1 MIELDVDLRRAGGFH
16 LSACF
21 TAPGLGVTSLFG
33 RSGSGKTTVIQ
44 IVAGVVRP
52 ERGHVRVAGETY
64 FDSARGIDLPMERRR
79 VGYVFQESRLFPHM
93 NVEGNLRYGE
103 RRAGPARP
111 IAYDAVVAMLGIGPL
126 LKRRPHTLSGGERQ
140 RVAIGRALLSQP
152 RLLLMDEPLA
162 SLDEQRKAEI
172 LPYLERLR
180 DELKLPILYV
190 SHALE
195 EVLRLSD
202 TVVVMADGRS
212 LAHGPVSDVMSRAD
226 LLPVI
231 GRFDL
236 GTILDCTVKA
246 HDTTYNLSTLAFAD
260 GELRVPL
267 VDQPV
272 GAPARARI
280 RSRDVA
286 IALSRPIDV
295 SITNRLA
302 GTVTGIHREEG
313 PYADV
318 AVSLGRTTL
327 RALVTSES
335 VARLALEPGMPV
347 WLMIKAVAVDSR
359 SPLFD
364 APQVVAPKAPT
375 PPLEAL
381 RPVAPRPEPAL
392 RLIASQDRKQ
402 GRE

>member
-1 MIELDVDLRRAGGFH
+1 MIELDVDLRRSGGFQ
-16 LSACF
+16 LSARF

-33 RSGSGKTTVIQ
+33 RSGSGKTTLIQ
-44 IVAGVVRP
+44 MVAGVVRP
-52 ERGHVRVAGETY
+52 ERGLIRVAGETF

-79 VGYVFQESRLFPHM
+79 VGYVFQDSRLFPHLR
-93 NVEGNLRYGE
+93 VEDNLRYGE
-103 RRAGPARP
+103 RRAGSARP
-111 IAYDAVVAMLGIGPL
+111 IAFDAVIAMLGIAHL

-190 SHALE
+190 SHTLD

-202 TVVVMADGRS
+202 TVVVMSEGRS
-212 LAHGPVSDVMSRAD
+212 LAYGPVSDVMSRAD
-226 LLPVI
+226 LLLVV

-246 HDTTYNLSTLAFAD
+246 HDPAYALSTLAFAD

-272 GAPARARI
+272 GAPARARV

-295 SITNRLA
+295 SVTNRLA
-302 GTVTGIHREEG
+302 GRVTGIEPGEG

-327 RALVTSES
+327 RALVTMES
-335 VARLALEPGMPV
+335 VARLALEPGMDV

-364 APQVVAPKAPT
+364 TPQPADPALDAGAAPT
-375 PPLEAL
+375 PPA
-381 RPVAPRPEPAL
+381 RPAPNL
-392 RLIASQDRKQ
+392 RLVAQQNPRQ
-402 GRE
+402 ARE